1 MRFLAT
7 GSRQQVQ
14 ASFADVIYDW
24 EGGGKLRAVRKGE
37 LNIKFYEFS
46 LYLLAIAAP
55 VRLIQSMTVCLA
67 MLPLPGIVSATGLGG
82 IRLGGAIVTR
92 VLVRGQL
99 LSSAALAA
107 PGTLGNGD
115 TGVRRVLPRLG
126 GGHEFSDFFLPLTN
140 GPDGGAG
147 SHSC

>member
-1 MRFLAT
+1 MRFLTA

-14 ASFADVIYDW
+14 SGFADVVYYG

-37 LNIKFYEFS
+37 LNIKFYKFS

-82 IRLGGAIVTR
+82 IRLGGTIVTR
-92 VLVRGQL
+92 VLVRG
-99 LSSAALAA
+99 
-107 PGTLGNGD
+107 
-115 TGVRRVLPRLG
+115 
-126 GGHEFSDFFLPLTN
+126 
-140 GPDGGAG
+140 
-147 SHSC
+147 